1 LKILVVDDHAL
12 VREGLSQVLQGL
24 DDAHPTEVLQ
34 APDCKTAFDLAKA
47 HRDLD
52 LVLLD
57 YHLPDM
63 DGLAALAVLG
73 RRHPELP
80 VVILSGSANP
90 SIMQRVIQQG
100 AAGFITKSGLSSE
113 LLSALHRVL
122 DGEVVTPKEFASAAV
137 ASGTPTAAPVF
148 TQRQQD
154 VMRLL
159 QSGLSNRE
167 IGDQLNLA
175 EETIKSHVAVIL
187 RILGVNTRLQAAMEA
202 RRWGYGKG
210 PLPTAPG
217 AFSDQ

>member
-24 DDAHPTEVLQ
+24 DDTQPTEVLQ
-34 APDCKTAFDLAKA
+34 APDCATAFELAKA
-47 HRDLD
+47 HPDLD

-63 DGLAALAVLG
+63 DGLAALGVLG

-90 SIMQRVIQQG
+90 SIVQRVIQQG

-122 DGEVVTPKEFASAAV
+122 DGEVVTPTEFGA
-137 ASGTPTAAPVF
+137 PTGIGSKAQVAPVF

-154 VMRLL
+154 VLRLL

-167 IGDQLNLA
+167 IGDQLHLA

-202 RRWGYGKG
+202 RRWGYGKS
-210 PLPTAPG
+210 PLPQA
-217 AFSDQ
+217 SDSTSG